1 MGKVA
6 FVFSGQGAQAPG
18 MGLDLYEHSPEA
30 RALFDALEPLR
41 PGTLEQCFRGSEAE
55 LQETANTQPCMVA
68 MELAALASVR
78 SIGLEPDMAA
88 GFSLG
93 ELSALCCGG
102 AMDAQTAFR
111 LTCRRGELMQRAAE
125 ARRTGMAAVVKLTNE
140 EVEKL
145 CASFRQVWPVNYNCP
160 GQVTVSGAE
169 EEMAPFAAAVKAA
182 GGRAIPLKVR
192 GAFHSP
198 FMEEA
203 GAAFRRELDTAAFR
217 PPVIP
222 VYATLTGEPYGADVT
237 GTLGKQMTSPVRWEV
252 SVRGMIAAGA
262 DTFVELGPGKT
273 LCGLIA
279 KTDSAVRC
287 YGVSERKDIESLIK
301 EAGAC

>member
-1 MGKVA
+1 MGKIA

-18 MGLDLYEHSPEA
+18 MGLDLYEKSPAAKAVFDDLEA
-30 RALFDALEPLR
+30 IR
-41 PGTLEQCFRGSEAE
+41 PGTLDQCFRGSEAE
-55 LQETANTQPCMVA
+55 LQETRITQPCMVA
-68 MELAALASVR
+68 MELAALAAVR
-78 SIGLEPDMAA
+78 EAGFRPDMTA

-102 AMDAQTAFR
+102 AMEAETAFR
-111 LTCRRGELMQRAAE
+111 LACRRGELMQRSAE

-145 CASFRQVWPVNYNCP
+145 CAGFREVWPVNYNCP

-169 EEMAPFAAAVKAA
+169 EEMAVFAAAVKAA

-198 FMEEA
+198 FMAEA
-203 GAAFRRELDTAAFR
+203 GEAFRRELEKETLREPA
-217 PPVIP
+217 IP
-222 VYATLTGEPYGADVT
+222 VYANLTGEPYGADVAS
-237 GTLGKQMTSPVRWEV
+237 TLGRQMCSPVRWEA

-262 DTFVELGPGKT
+262 EVFVELGPGKT
-273 LCGLIA
+273 LCGLIS
-279 KTDSAVRC
+279 KIEGSVRC
-287 YGVSERKDIESLIK
+287 FPVSERKDVEALGK
-301 EAGAC
+301 ELAPC

>member
-1 MGKVA
+1 MGKIA

-18 MGLDLYEHSPEA
+18 MGLELYENSPAA
-30 RALFDALEPLR
+30 RAAFDALETIR
-41 PGTLEQCFRGSEAE
+41 PGTLDQCFRGSEAE

-68 MELAALASVR
+68 MELAALAAMR
-78 SIGLEPDMAA
+78 EAGITPDMAA

-102 AMDAQTAFR
+102 AMDARTAFR

-125 ARRTGMAAVVKLTNE
+125 ARNTGMAAVVKLTNE

-145 CASFRQVWPVNYNCP
+145 CAGFRQVWPVNYNCP

-169 EEMAPFAAAVKAA
+169 EEMAGFAAAVKAA

-192 GAFHSP
+192 GGFHSP
-198 FMEEA
+198 FMAEA
-203 GAAFRRELDTAAFR
+203 GEAFRRELAKEALR
-217 PPVIP
+217 EPVIP
-222 VYATLTGEPYGADVT
+222 VYANLTGEPYGADVIA
-237 GTLGKQMTSPVRWEV
+237 TLGQQMCSPVRWEA

-262 DTFVELGPGKT
+262 GFFVELGPGKT
-273 LCGLIA
+273 LSGLIA
-279 KTDSAVRC
+279 KTDSNVPC
-287 YGVSERKDIESLIK
+287 FPVSQMKDIEALRK
-301 EAGAC
+301 ELAQC

>member
-1 MGKVA
+1 MGKIA

-18 MGLDLYEHSPEA
+18 MGLDLYERSPA
-30 RALFDALEPLR
+30 SRSAFDDLEKIR
-41 PGTLEQCFRGSEAE
+41 PGTLEQCFHGSEAE
-55 LQETANTQPCMVA
+55 LQETRSTQPCMVA
-68 MELAALASVR
+68 MELAALAALQEA
-78 SIGLEPDMAA
+78 GFTPDMAA

-102 AMDAQTAFR
+102 AMDAETAFR

-125 ARRTGMAAVVKLTNE
+125 ACKTGMAAVVKLTNE

-145 CASFRQVWPVNYNCP
+145 CAAFRQVWPVNYNCP

-169 EEMAPFAAAVKAA
+169 EEMAAFSAAVKAA

-198 FMEEA
+198 FMAEA
-203 GAAFRRELDTAAFR
+203 GEAFRRELDVA
-217 PPVIP
+217 
-222 VYATLTGEPYGADVT
+222 ATLGQ
-237 GTLGKQMTSPVRWEV
+237 QMCSPVRWEA

-262 DTFVELGPGKT
+262 EVFVELGPGKT
-273 LCGLIA
+273 LCGLIS
-279 KTDSAVRC
+279 KTDGSVRC
-287 YGVSERKDIESLIK
+287 FPVSEMKDIEALGK
-301 EAGAC
+301 ELARC

>member
-1 MGKVA
+1 MGKIA

-18 MGLDLYEHSPEA
+18 MGLDLYERSPAA
-30 RALFDALEPLR
+30 RAVFDALEAIR

-55 LQETANTQPCMVA
+55 LQETGNTQPCMVA
-68 MELAALASVR
+68 MELAALAAVR
-78 SIGLEPDMAA
+78 EAGFTPDMAA

-102 AMDAQTAFR
+102 AMDAETAFR

-125 ARRTGMAAVVKLTNE
+125 ARKTGMAAVVKLTNE

-145 CASFRQVWPVNYNCP
+145 CAAFRQVWPVNYNCP

-169 EEMAPFAAAVKAA
+169 EEMAGFIAAVKAA

-198 FMEEA
+198 FMAEA
-203 GAAFRRELDTAAFR
+203 GEAFRRELAEYTLTKPA
-217 PPVIP
+217 IP
-222 VYATLTGEPYGADVT
+222 VYANLTGEPYGEDVAA
-237 GTLGKQMTSPVRWEV
+237 TLGQQMCSPVRWEA

-262 DTFVELGPGKT
+262 DVFAELGPGKT
-273 LCGLIA
+273 LCGLIG
-279 KTDSAVRC
+279 KTDGSVRC
-287 YGVSERKDIESLIK
+287 FPISEMKDIETMGK
-301 EAGAC
+301 ELAEC